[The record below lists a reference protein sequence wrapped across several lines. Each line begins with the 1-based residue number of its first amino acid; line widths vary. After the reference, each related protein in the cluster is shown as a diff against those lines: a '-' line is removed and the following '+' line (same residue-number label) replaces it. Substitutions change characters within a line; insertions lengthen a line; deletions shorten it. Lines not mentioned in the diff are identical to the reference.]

1 MKVNIITSMQNA
13 KDQTINL
20 YGGSAWEDFL
30 SKFKFWE
37 EPYEVIN
44 KMLPDNGRII
54 DLGCGEGLLSNYLA
68 IASPNRKIT
77 GVEIAPE
84 RLVRAKKGIKNA
96 FFFVGDI
103 IKTPYP
109 KANAIVLFHVLHHL
123 PNRDAQEEVLKKA
136 KNSLKE
142 NGKLIIVEVHVK
154 PTIKYAAAWF
164 ADHFLVPWVFEKRFY
179 TKAYFRNESDWIN
192 LLKKVGFKIKVIE
205 ATSGR
210 PFPNIVFECS

>member
-20 YGGSAWEDFL
+20 YSRNAWEAFL

-37 EPYEVIN
+37 EPYEVVN

-68 IASPNRKIT
+68 LASSKRKIT

-96 FFFVGDI
+96 FFSVGDI

-109 KANAIVLFHVLHHL
+109 KADAIVLFHVLHHL
-123 PNRDAQEEVLKKA
+123 PNKNSQEKVIEKAKDSLKK
-136 KNSLKE
+136 
-142 NGKLIIVEVHVK
+142 NGKLIIVEVHLK

-164 ADHFLVPWVFEKRFY
+164 ADHFLVPWVFEKRFF
-179 TKAYFRNESDWIN
+179 TRAYFRREQEWIN
-192 LLKKVGFKIKVIE
+192 MLKKVGFKIKITQ
-205 ATSGR
+205 ASSGR